1 MTRSDLINKLANR
14 FPQLTR
20 QDLDIAVK
28 KLLTKMSDYLAQEG
42 RVEIRG
48 FGSFSV
54 HQRPPR
60 RGRNPKTGE
69 KVQVPAKYVP
79 HFKPGRELRER
90 VNQAS
95 E

>member
-1 MTRSDLINKLANR
+1 MTRSELISRLAER

-20 QDLDIAVK
+20 VDVGLSAMAILDRI
-28 KLLTKMSDYLAQEG
+28 SIQLAKGG

-54 HQRPPR
+54 HIRPPR

-69 KVQVPAKYVP
+69 TVDVPAKAVP
-79 HFKPGRELRER
+79 HFKVGLELRER
-90 VNQAS
+90 VDRID
-95 E
+95 